1 MASSSEHDAT
11 AHHNEATTSE
21 PQPLA
26 QLKEEPKD
34 LAELTVLV
42 VVVQLNE
49 YWTTSTTSEANLE
62 MLRRR
67 DLLPKGY
74 LWTQPKVRTT

>member
-1 MASSSEHDAT
+1 
-11 AHHNEATTSE
+11 
-21 PQPLA
+21 
-26 QLKEEPKD
+26 
-34 LAELTVLV
+34 